1 MGLSLIFVLA
11 SAFWLIVNMSLD
23 ANQTNKYFRYSPQL
37 NSDHE
42 YNSNLNQRIE
52 NFCGDLKQIKFTDS
66 DFAKFSEDQ
75 TKLHNEW
82 KERCPSEHR
91 TSNFSFSISYGISL
105 QQIEL
110 AQVSTS
116 FKISAEL
123 QFKYKYVPL

>member
-1 MGLSLIFVLA
+1 MSQSESDDPV
-11 SAFWLIVNMSLD
+11 SMSLD

-52 NFCGDLKQIKFTDS
+52 KFCGDLKQIKFTDS

-82 KERCPSEHR
+82 KERCPSTHR
-91 TSNFSFSISYGISL
+91 TSNFSFSISYGVFPKDLSK
-105 QQIEL
+105 
-110 AQVSTS
+110 VSNDIIITYS
-116 FKISAEL
+116 KEH
-123 QFKYKYVPL
+123 

>member
-82 KERCPSEHR
+82 KERCPSAHR
-91 TSNFSFSISYGISL
+91 TSNFSFSISYGVFPKDLSK
-105 QQIEL
+105 
-110 AQVSTS
+110 VSNYLYHNYPTKDHS
-116 FKISAEL
+116 I
-123 QFKYKYVPL
+123 